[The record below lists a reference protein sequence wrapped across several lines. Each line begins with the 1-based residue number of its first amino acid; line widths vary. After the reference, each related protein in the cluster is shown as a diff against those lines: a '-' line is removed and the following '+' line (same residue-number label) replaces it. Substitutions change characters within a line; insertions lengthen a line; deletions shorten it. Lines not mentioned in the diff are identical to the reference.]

1 MRTSSR
7 RSQQFSYIRLVVP
20 LLDTTGSVLSFVE
33 RSVFFSFIYS
43 LGSVTAM
50 PRGLHASLCHAFLV
64 FLSLI
69 SLICMFRSSD
79 SYWQMTIP

>member
-33 RSVFFSFIYS
+33 RSVLRHVSQRVG
-43 LGSVTAM
+43 LVTAM